1 MTLTTNPIDEA
12 VRCVHIAGADW
23 IAAIPFFNLGGPKR
37 PLWVSKADTSSL
49 LTNLP
54 GRNST
59 VF

>member
-1 MTLTTNPIDEA
+1 VYTSLA
-12 VRCVHIAGADW
+12 L

-37 PLWVSKADTSSL
+37 PLWVSEADTSSL